1 MNHKDVTVQT
11 SHMVLYNEEK
21 AFTVAGPML
30 DTPTGKLSHYSMVL
44 YPNYSACNDAADWS
58 NPLKNILFPDILRHR
73 QKVEKEKRKVKSVI
87 LDRFLHAK
95 MPPYADGMEQKS
107 HRDYHDFGS
116 MM

>member
-1 MNHKDVTVQT
+1 
-11 SHMVLYNEEK
+11 MVDK
-21 AFTVAGPML
+21 
-30 DTPTGKLSHYSMVL
+30 
-44 YPNYSACNDAADWS
+44 
-58 NPLKNILFPDILRHR
+58 
-73 QKVEKEKRKVKSVI
+73 QKRKVKSVI